1 MLEPPRALARQ
12 QRTTPATERTA
23 VKLPGGLRVPG
34 RRRTTGPRRQI
45 LEARR
50 VRAVQPEPQPI
61 PVSLPPQRRGRRG
74 RTRHREQPTQAAD
87 MRAHKLATGARRF
100 AAPQHVNDLLNAD
113 HPIRLGGEQA
123 QQRALQPRR
132 DDDRISPAPRR
143 KGPEHIHAKFRAG
156 IVVCGA
162 STRLPVTV
170 LAASRTIF
178 PLSGVNERVELHG
191 VHPER
196 SGETVQRDG
205 PRPRPR
211 SRSRT
216 VRSPTRARA
225 ASCA

>member
-1 MLEPPRALARQ
+1 
-12 QRTTPATERTA
+12 
-23 VKLPGGLRVPG
+23 
-34 RRRTTGPRRQI
+34 
-45 LEARR
+45 
-50 VRAVQPEPQPI
+50 
-61 PVSLPPQRRGRRG
+61 
-74 RTRHREQPTQAAD
+74 

-205 PRPRPR
+205 PRPRPPLQVTHGTLAHPGPR
-211 SRSRT
+211 GKLRVSQPRADPQPPQPRPVPALTAACRCGTPHHAPVPSQNADADKDRPGSRL
-216 VRSPTRARA
+216 V
-225 ASCA
+225 